1 MSTLTS
7 IKLAYGDLE
16 CLYMPQENIEEL
28 FGPFSADNVSSK
40 GYRLTCIEDSK
51 FYEFDGDENDW
62 RITILEISLSQKLV
76 DIHNDLSNQLE
87 MIYSHIKH
95 LRNEMSYLLDPQR
108 SSSNQGE

>member
-16 CLYMPQENIEEL
+16 CLYMPQENIEAL
-28 FGPFSADNVSSK
+28 FGPFGRDNISPK
-40 GYRLTCIEDSK
+40 DYRLTYIEDSK
-51 FYEFDGDENDW
+51 SYEFDGDENDW
-62 RITILEISLSQKLV
+62 RSALLEISLSQKLV

-108 SSSNQGE
+108 SSSSQGE